1 MDIFFY
7 PNDAQLILLKDLISR
22 FVPAR
27 HRGTDLKK
35 FRERLSTRRLAQLC
49 PARPA
54 AVPIPKRSRT
64 NKTAHVR
71 DL

>member
-1 MDIFFY
+1 M
-7 PNDAQLILLKDLISR
+7 LLKDMISR
-22 FVPAR
+22 FISAR

-49 PARPA
+49 PSQPEL
-54 AVPIPKRSRT
+54 VDPIPKRSRT

-71 DL
+71 DLWSWN